1 MAPRQPTDRGGDSDP
16 DRKESGQGIGPRQR
30 ALRTPGTTGCD
41 KTGSAQRRGAGSTAA
56 DCTRHLLA
64 LEQTAGQAEAVP
76 ARGEA
81 SGSVQLS
88 RGCFRGWQSL
98 RLHSLACNTVGG
110 GTLRGIVEAENS
122 ANLSDERQFTVS
134 RCGGWQLPQ
143 R

>member
-1 MAPRQPTDRGGDSDP
+1 MATRQPTDRGRPVTQPKEAAKAPAP
-16 DRKESGQGIGPRQR
+16 DCGRCAHQGRPGAARQER
-30 ALRTPGTTGCD
+30 PEEGRPAVQT
-41 KTGSAQRRGAGSTAA
+41 A

-98 RLHSLACNTVGG
+98 RLRPLACNTVYG
-110 GTLRGIVEAENS
+110 GTLREIVEAENR